1 MRHSK
6 NLTLFGE
13 NNMPFLAPA
22 VAAVTAFAS
31 TAIGSFIIR
40 LGVSF
45 IIGRIQQKRMESKM
59 RKMQENAKAAASA
72 VLINS
77 SSNSDPIPIIYGRTR
92 VGGIRSFVETTDNA
106 GDESKTEYLNMIL
119 VMAEGEV
126 RTPKKVFFD
135 DTVVWDA
142 DVNGTVSGN
151 QLQNFMAKGSDD
163 DPSNIFYDSL
173 SEAGTKIFFHNG
185 SDDQTYNTTFSTS
198 VGSDLWGSTH
208 RNRGLVYAAIILKAN
223 ADVYKG
229 GLPLVTFEMEGKRI
243 QNVANITSGDTTIT
257 HYTAGRDINPVDVL
271 YDYLTNPRYGK
282 GLDHTSVDRSDPE
295 SGYSA
300 GLHIDL
306 DSFQTAR
313 TLVNGVFKINGVM
326 STAEQVYNNVGEI
339 LESMNGIL
347 IFQNGKYKL
356 KIKNQNETSV
366 KTFGYDEIVTPV
378 ALQLPG
384 KDAKFNKVNAY
395 FRNRDNDSA
404 KASNGRSDAFNEDI
418 VVSENSTYL
427 SEDNNQVL
435 EFEIRLDLVDEES
448 LVQDIA
454 EYQMDETRYG
464 SVIEFETAHT
474 ALKVEC
480 GDIIKM
486 QLDDFGWTV
495 GNEKEFRVVQMSI
508 TPENTIRFTAQEYE
522 SSIQLL

>member
-1 MRHSK
+1 
-6 NLTLFGE
+6 
-13 NNMPFLAPA
+13 MPFLAPA

-40 LGVSF
+40 LGITF

-77 SSNSDPIPIIYGRTR
+77 SSNSDPIPVLYGRTR

-106 GDESKTEYLNMIL
+106 GDESKTEYLCMTI

-126 RTPKKVFFD
+126 RNPKRIYFD
-135 DTVVWDA
+135 DTIVWDA
-142 DVNGTVSGN
+142 GVNGTLSGN
-151 QLQNFMAKGSDD
+151 QFQNFMAKGPTD
-163 DPSNIFYDSL
+163 DPTNPFYDSL
-173 SEAGTKIFFHNG
+173 TQSGTAIYFHNG
-185 SDDQTYNTTFSTS
+185 SDDQAYNTAFSTA
-198 VGSDLWGSTH
+198 VGSDIWGSAH
-208 RNRGLVYAAIILKAN
+208 RLRGLVYAAIILRAN
-223 ADVYKG
+223 SDVYKG
-229 GLPLVTFEMEGKRI
+229 GLPLITFEMEGKRI
-243 QNVANITSGDTTIT
+243 QNVANITQGDTTIT
-257 HYTAGRDINPVDVL
+257 HYTAGASMNPVDVL

-306 DSFQTAR
+306 GSFQTAR
-313 TLVNGVFKINGVM
+313 TQVAGTFGINGIVN
-326 STAEQVYNNVGEI
+326 TAEQIYNNVGEI

-347 IFQNGKYKL
+347 IFQNGKYSL
-356 KIKNQNETSV
+356 RIKNSSETSV
-366 KTFGYDEIVTPV
+366 KTFTYDDIVTPV

-384 KDAKFNKVNAY
+384 KDSKFNKVNAY
-395 FRNRDNDSA
+395 FRNSESGTDY
-404 KASNGRSDAFNEDI
+404 NEDI
-418 VVSENSTYL
+418 VVVENSTYL

-435 EFEIRLDLVDEES
+435 EFEIRLDLVDDEN
-448 LVQDIA
+448 LVSSIA
-454 EYQMDETRYG
+454 TYQMDETRYG

-495 GNEKEFRVVQMSI
+495 GNEKAFRVAQMSI

-522 SSIQLL
+522 STIQLL